1 MGQSSRIRHMKPD
14 SVISVVTISYNQAP
28 YLEECIRSV
37 FGQDYPNIE
46 YIVVDPGS
54 SDGSREIIKSF
65 EDRITRVV
73 FEPDKGPADGL
84 NKGFM
89 HATGA
94 ILGYI
99 NADDRYVPGALRY
112 VADFF
117 ASHPE
122 TDVLCG
128 ANRVIDRNGQ
138 SSVRKRTSDDFDLTR
153 YAAGICTINQQ
164 ATFFRRSAF
173 QRAGGFNPENRIAW
187 DGELLV
193 DMALAGCK
201 FTSVRKILGE
211 FRVYDESITGSGKY
225 RHTQLDD
232 LRRLSAKM
240 QNAHVRIYSPAET
253 VLRRLAYKLNLKR
266 HLGYLLVK

>member
-1 MGQSSRIRHMKPD
+1 MTRQIRNDP
-14 SVISVVTISYNQAP
+14 VISIVTISYNQSR

-37 FGQDYPNIE
+37 LGQDYPRTE

-54 SDGSREIIKSF
+54 TDGSREIIQRFK
-65 EDRITRVV
+65 DRISRVILD
-73 FEPDKGPADGL
+73 PDKGPADGL
-84 NKGFM
+84 NKGFE

-99 NADDRYVPGALRY
+99 NADDRYAPGALRY

-128 ANRVIDRNGQ
+128 ANRVIDRHGRP
-138 SSVRKRTSDDFDLTR
+138 SVRKRTSDDFDLTR

-173 QRAGGFNPENRIAW
+173 QRAGGFNRANRIAW

-201 FTSVRKILGE
+201 FTSVRKILGD
-211 FRVYDESITGSGKY
+211 FRVYGESITGSGKY
-225 RHTQLDD
+225 RHQQLED
-232 LRRLSAKM
+232 LRRLSGKM
-240 QNAHVRIYSPAET
+240 QSANIRVYSRAET
-253 VLRRLAYKLNLKR
+253 ALRRLMYKLNLRR
-266 HLGYLLVK
+266 HIGYLLVK